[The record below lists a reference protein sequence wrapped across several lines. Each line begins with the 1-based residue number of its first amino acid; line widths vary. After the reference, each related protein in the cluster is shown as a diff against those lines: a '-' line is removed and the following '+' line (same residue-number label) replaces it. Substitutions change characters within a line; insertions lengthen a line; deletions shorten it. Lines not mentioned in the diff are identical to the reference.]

1 MSNGSMKTRATIDK
15 GNVEG
20 GKRKAFLL
28 GMLVVSLSSFIL
40 LFSSCSG
47 GYSFTGASIPPGAK
61 TISVATF
68 PNYAS
73 TVNPQLSQKLSDDL
87 RQMFASQTPLTVT
100 DDDGDLQVSGE
111 ITGYDTRASA
121 LSSSDEVSM
130 NRLTITI
137 KVRFVNRVDP
147 EADFEQTF
155 SRYRDYAA
163 SRDFSSVESGLVSE
177 IVAEL
182 CEDVFNKSVVNW

>member
-1 MSNGSMKTRATIDK
+1 M
-15 GNVEG
+15 VC
-20 GKRKAFLL
+20 LL
-28 GMLVVSLSSFIL
+28 LVA
-40 LFSSCSG
+40 CSG

-87 RQMFASQTPLTVT
+87 RQMFASQTSLSVSEE
-100 DDDGDLQVSGE
+100 DGDLQLSGE
-111 ITGYDTRASA
+111 ITGYETRASA

-137 KVRFVNRVDP
+137 KVHFVNSVDP
-147 EADFEQTF
+147 EADFDQSF

-163 SRDFSSVESGLVSE
+163 TQDFSSVESGLMSE
-177 IVAEL
+177 IVSEL
-182 CEDVFNKSVVNW
+182 CEDVFNKAVVNW

>member
-1 MSNGSMKTRATIDK
+1 MALC
-15 GNVEG
+15 
-20 GKRKAFLL
+20 ALL
-28 GMLVVSLSSFIL
+28 SVA
-40 LFSSCSG
+40 CSG
-47 GYSFTGASIPPGAK
+47 GYTFTGASIPPGAK
-61 TISVATF
+61 TISVADF

-87 RQMFASQTPLTVT
+87 RQMFASQTTLTVAT
-100 DDDGDLQVSGE
+100 DEGDLQVSGE

-137 KVRFVNRVDP
+137 KVRFVNTVDP
-147 EADFEQTF
+147 DADFEQSF
-155 SRYRDYAA
+155 SRYRDYPA
-163 SRDFSSVESGLVSE
+163 SQDFSSVESGLVSE
-177 IVAEL
+177 IVSEL